1 MTTISKFNEKVIAI
15 NDIKTRFKN
24 TIKLNMHEIVI
35 LDYVY
40 KHKNTQMKNIIK
52 YTQFLQPKCNKAIK
66 HLQSIGYVIKE
77 RNKHDERIVSV
88 SLNEEKSKEIENTLN
103 EVEKLIT
110 KNIKL

>member
-1 MTTISKFNEKVIAI
+1 MTIISKFNEKVIAI

-40 KHKNTQMKNIIK
+40 KHKNTQMKDIIK
-52 YTQFLQPKCNKAIK
+52 YTQFLQPECNKAVK

-77 RNKHDERIVSV
+77 RNKHDERTVSV
-88 SLNEEKSKEIENTLN
+88 SLNEEKSKEIKQTLSQT
-103 EVEKLIT
+103 EILIQR
-110 KNIKL
+110 NINL